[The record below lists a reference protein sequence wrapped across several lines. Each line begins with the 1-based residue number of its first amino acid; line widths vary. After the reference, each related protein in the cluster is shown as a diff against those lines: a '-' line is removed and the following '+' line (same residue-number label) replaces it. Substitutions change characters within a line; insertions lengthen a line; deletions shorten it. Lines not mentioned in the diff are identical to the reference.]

1 MNTVH
6 YILILF
12 LGLVYLAFCIRII
25 RRVFKTNHFTR
36 TQKWV
41 NSALVVLFPFV
52 WGIILLSI
60 LKPSYQG
67 TSSPE
72 YRKNKG
78 KAKFKPT
85 EGGFNA

>member
-1 MNTVH
+1 MSTIHLVFVLL
-6 YILILF
+6 LILVHTGF
-12 LGLVYLAFCIRII
+12 SIYII
-25 RRVFKTNHFTR
+25 KRVFKPNHFTT

-41 NSALVVLFPFV
+41 NAVLVVLIPLA

-72 YRKNKG
+72 YRKNKD
-78 KAKFKPT
+78 KPKFRPM
-85 EGGFNA
+85 EGG